1 MRAMTPPDVL
11 QAATEAEIGREII
24 GLVPH
29 WYQAECGPEQ
39 YSIPIGRHTAYF
51 YNHRPLSP
59 RLRNFLGKIS
69 DRTRELPLHYFIEL
83 PSLIDV
89 LLESFAVEWLRIQS
103 EAIDW
108 AKLLKYLEAVAR
120 RTSENQPVALNLII
134 REGDGVADITE
145 ANLQKFLDRLASSP
159 FSYLTVDSDLRLMD
173 YGEVEW
179 CQVKNPT
186 TAKFHPEFLHPLHS
200 VMRETDISAHLTA
213 LGDIIIM
220 NRGGLLAARRQR
232 KWKLYDVGTF
242 KNSLSRCL
250 GNSHVGGNLF
260 EVIFELSFRRQGA
273 LLVYDPDHC
282 IRGHILN
289 TESIIFPGWKANG
302 EAAGDDCGQAL
313 VGPLLGDTAV
323 GKKAGSVARRR
334 RLIEMACGDG
344 AVVFD
349 DQRLLAVGTLI
360 RSHPSVGNQLGART
374 TAARSS
380 YLWGARPIKVSSDG
394 DVTVYFRS
402 KNCKTEC
409 DAEMHFL

>member
-1 MRAMTPPDVL
+1 V
-11 QAATEAEIGREII
+11 
-24 GLVPH
+24 
-29 WYQAECGPEQ
+29 
-39 YSIPIGRHTAYF
+39 
-51 YNHRPLSP
+51 
-59 RLRNFLGKIS
+59 
-69 DRTRELPLHYFIEL
+69 EL

-89 LLESFAVEWLRIQS
+89 LLESFTVEWLRLHS
-103 EAIDW
+103 STIDW
-108 AKLLKYLEAVAR
+108 AKLIKYLETVAR
-120 RTSENQPVALNLII
+120 RTSENQPIALNLII
-134 REGDGVADITE
+134 REGDGTGDITE

-159 FSYLTVDSDLRLMD
+159 FSYLTVDPDLRLID

-179 CQVKNPT
+179 GQVKNPT

-200 VMRETDISAHLTA
+200 IMRDTDISAHLTA

-220 NRGGLLAARRQR
+220 NGTGLLAARRQR
-232 KWKLYDVGTF
+232 KWKIYDVGTF

-250 GNSHVGGNLF
+250 GNHHVGGNLF

-273 LLVYDPDHC
+273 LLVYDPEHR

-289 TESIIFPGWKANG
+289 TESILFTGWKTDG
-302 EAAGDDCGQAL
+302 EAAADDCGQAL
-313 VGPLLGDTAV
+313 VGPLLEDTAV
-323 GKKAGSVARRR
+323 GKKAGSVTRRR
-334 RLIEMACGDG
+334 RLIEMACADG

-380 YLWGARPIKVSSDG
+380 YLWGAHPIKVSSDG

-402 KNCKTEC
+402 KNCRAEC